1 VSAAGSAATAPL
13 VDSATAGGVVQG
25 AIVTTLVGGTLSRL
39 SGGKFANG
47 AVTAAMSYAFNRLAT
62 SSFEA
67 ERKDLRKVVFE
78 DDGGGTSVS
87 LWSTEDSVELAA
99 IRYRPGVRPES
110 LDFENRLLEFSSW
123 LRSEGHPYQI
133 DVISA
138 YRTQASQDALRAAGN
153 LRAART
159 SQHTH
164 GQAADIAV
172 PGLDQSTLAVKA
184 YRSGL
189 FMRTNVY
196 LSPNA
201 GVHVDTLGDRRVFM
215 REWRLSKP

>member
-1 VSAAGSAATAPL
+1 
-13 VDSATAGGVVQG
+13 
-25 AIVTTLVGGTLSRL
+25 L
-39 SGGKFANG
+39 SGGNFANG
-47 AVTAAMSYAFNRLAT
+47 ALTAAMSYAFNRLAT

-138 YRTQASQDALRAAGN
+138 YRTQASQDALRKVWKTRCDRLHMHSGTDDGAC
-153 LRAART
+153 
-159 SQHTH
+159 
-164 GQAADIAV
+164 
-172 PGLDQSTLAVKA
+172 
-184 YRSGL
+184 RS
-189 FMRTNVY
+189 
-196 LSPNA
+196 S
-201 GVHVDTLGDRRVFM
+201 
-215 REWRLSKP
+215 